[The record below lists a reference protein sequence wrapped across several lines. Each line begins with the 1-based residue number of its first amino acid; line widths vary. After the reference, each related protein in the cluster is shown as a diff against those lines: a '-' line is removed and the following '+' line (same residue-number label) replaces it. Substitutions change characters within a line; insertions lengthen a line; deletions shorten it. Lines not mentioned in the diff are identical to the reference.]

1 MGTKREKQVETIS
14 KEITIKILKDHGHK
28 NYSEL
33 KDFIEDVGN
42 KHIYTIKEV
51 KNWLGY

>member
-1 MGTKREKQVETIS
+1 MEIIS
-14 KEITIKILKDHGHK
+14 KARTIKILKDHGHK
-28 NYSEL
+28 NYSEF
-33 KDFIEDVGN
+33 KDFVKNVGN